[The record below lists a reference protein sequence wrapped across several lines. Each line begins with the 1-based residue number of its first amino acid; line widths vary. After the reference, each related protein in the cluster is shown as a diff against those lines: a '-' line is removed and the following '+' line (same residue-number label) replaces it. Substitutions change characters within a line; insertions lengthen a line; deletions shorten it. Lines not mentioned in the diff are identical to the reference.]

1 MVKITA
7 HRGASGTAPENT
19 AIAIEQAITSG
30 AEYVEIDVQETRDGR
45 IVLLHDEDLKRTT
58 GFKKNIRETNFSELA
73 DLEAG
78 SWFDERFRG
87 EKIPAL
93 EQIIELCRG
102 RILLNIELK
111 FNGSQEMLAERV
123 VTIVRNAN
131 AEDSVLITSFEL
143 PLIDK
148 VKLLTTQIKTGL
160 IFYFM
165 PSYDIMNMQHPVL
178 SVHKRNVTKRF
189 LKKTHSHGKEVH
201 VWTVNDE
208 EDMHQLLELKVD
220 NIITNF
226 PGTLYAIR
234 AEKFMGRNQ

>member
-7 HRGASGTAPENT
+7 HRGSSGTAPENT
-19 AIAIEQAITSG
+19 AVAIEEAIRSG
-30 AEYVEIDVQETRDGR
+30 AEYVEIDVQETLDGR

-78 SWFDERFRG
+78 AWFDEKFRG
-87 EKIPAL
+87 EKIPLL
-93 EQIIELCRG
+93 EDIIELCRG

-111 FNGSQEMLAERV
+111 FNGSQQQLAERV
-123 VTIVRNAN
+123 AALVINAKV
-131 AEDSVLITSFEL
+131 EDSVVITSFEL
-143 PLIDK
+143 PLIDRIK
-148 VKLLTTQIKTGL
+148 KIVPAVKTGL

-165 PSYDIMNMQHPVL
+165 PSFDVMTMPHPLL

-189 LKKTHSHGKEVH
+189 LKKARSHNKEVH
-201 VWTVNDE
+201 VWTVNDP
-208 EDMHQLLELKVD
+208 EDMNQLLELNVD

-226 PGTLYAIR
+226 PAMLNGMR
-234 AEKFMGRNQ
+234 KEKLNGERI